1 MIQANMYN
9 ITVSEFR
16 NSYSINTQIYI
27 NQPFHMSLGIN
38 SVRYGT
44 QNIHARSNSMFA
56 VTTKG
61 EVCTFNANTHSNS
74 MEPSDQEFISSNDMQ
89 ENEYTQEIPVM
100 NNEAGGN
107 IKSTTFIHPLENSFG
122 PGSALFVTA
131 KICENADR

>member
-1 MIQANMYN
+1 
-9 ITVSEFR
+9 
-16 NSYSINTQIYI
+16 
-27 NQPFHMSLGIN
+27 MSLGIN

-74 MEPSDQEFISSNDMQ
+74 TESSDQEFISSNDMQ